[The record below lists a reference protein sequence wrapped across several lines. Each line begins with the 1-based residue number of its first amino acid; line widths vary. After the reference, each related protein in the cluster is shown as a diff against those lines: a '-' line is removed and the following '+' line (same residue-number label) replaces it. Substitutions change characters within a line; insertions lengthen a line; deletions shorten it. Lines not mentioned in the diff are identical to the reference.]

1 MGRHRSFKLKWSRYY
16 QFLIEGQIFYLKLK
30 AYTNRNEGVKEW
42 ELITEQTYKEA
53 MKRGYRD
60 NLVIVEDEV
69 SIVPVQALTL
79 ALNEIYTIDEND
91 MRTAVI
97 EAQEFVRELRKNK
110 KIKPELEYETFKK
123 IVEIQ
128 IKEVNKEVAIWDVL
142 VTIKK

>member
-53 MKRGYRD
+53 MKKGRKD

-128 IKEVNKEVAIWDVL
+128 IKEVNKEVAI
-142 VTIKK
+142 

>member
-1 MGRHRSFKLKWSRYY
+1 MNRHRSFKLKWSRYY

-53 MKRGYRD
+53 MKRGCKD

-69 SIVPVQALTL
+69 SIAPVQALTL
-79 ALNEIYTIDEND
+79 IFNEIYTIDEND
-91 MRTAVI
+91 MRTVVM

-110 KIKPELEYETFKK
+110 KNKPELEYETFKK

-128 IKEVNKEVAIWDVL
+128 IKEVSKELAI
-142 VTIKK
+142 

>member
-53 MKRGYRD
+53 MKKGRKD

-69 SIVPVQALTL
+69 SIAPVQALTL
-79 ALNEIYTIDEND
+79 IFNEIYSINENN

-97 EAQEFVRELRKNK
+97 EAQEFIRELRKNK

-123 IVEIQ
+123 IVQIQ
-128 IKEVNKEVAIWDVL
+128 IKEVCEEVAI
-142 VTIKK
+142 

>member
-53 MKRGYRD
+53 MKKGRKD

-79 ALNEIYTIDEND
+79 ILNRIYGINERD
-91 MRTAVI
+91 MRTAVV
-97 EAQEFVRELRKNK
+97 EAQESIRELRKHTE
-110 KIKPELEYETFKK
+110 IRFELEYRVFKR

-128 IKEVNKEVAIWDVL
+128 VKEFKEDYSRGIAI
-142 VTIKK
+142 

>member
-128 IKEVNKEVAIWDVL
+128 IKEVNKEVAI
-142 VTIKK
+142 

>member
-30 AYTNRNEGVKEW
+30 AYTNRSEGMKKW

-53 MKRGYRD
+53 MKRGCKD

-69 SIVPVQALTL
+69 SIAPVQALTL
-79 ALNEIYTIDEND
+79 ILNRIYGINERD

-97 EAQEFVRELRKNK
+97 EGQESIRELRKHTE
-110 KIKPELEYETFKK
+110 IRFELEYRVFKR

-128 IKEVNKEVAIWDVL
+128 VKEFKEDYSRGIAI
-142 VTIKK
+142 